1 MNKVQVRL
9 FALCHERRNLAK
21 SEGYVDEDEDEALL
35 TQLLDSASQLLSCVI
50 QRLTGL

>member
-1 MNKVQVRL
+1 MRVRL
-9 FALCHERRNLAK
+9 FALCHERRNLAEY
-21 SEGYVDEDEDEALL
+21 EGYVDEDEALL

>member
-1 MNKVQVRL
+1 MQVRL

-21 SEGYVDEDEDEALL
+21 SEGYVDEDEDEDEALL

>member
-21 SEGYVDEDEDEALL
+21 SEGYVDEDEALL